1 MRRGLKT
8 LGAVAGV
15 VLVVVIG
22 WGIAAYGTT
31 TDAKAAMVSDARV
44 RVQQDES
51 GAYRFSPL
59 ATAKPVPVGLMFFP
73 GGMVSAESYAPLAR
87 AVAAAGYP
95 VILVPLPRR
104 GMFGA
109 SWVPDALHIAL
120 GAIHEDERAVR
131 WVLAG
136 HSLGGYLAPRIASL
150 DEKIAGIVILAG
162 NTRPLEDL
170 ILEQYTYLFSLNDP
184 TLEKDKDALADVKKK
199 VARVKAEKLADA
211 ASTELPLGVP
221 ASYWVWMRAY
231 DPAKT
236 AAKLRQPILVLQG
249 ERDYQVTMAD
259 LKGWKTALAD
269 HKDAKIVAFP
279 DLNHLFM
286 TGKGKG
292 KPAEYAKAGHV
303 SREVVDEIAAWVK
316 KR

>member
-8 LGAVAGV
+8 LGAVVGV

-136 HSLGGYLAPRIASL
+136 HSLGG
-150 DEKIAGIVILAG
+150 
-162 NTRPLEDL
+162 
-170 ILEQYTYLFSLNDP
+170 
-184 TLEKDKDALADVKKK
+184 ALA
-199 VARVKAEKLADA
+199 ARLAID
-211 ASTELPLGVP
+211 
-221 ASYWVWMRAY
+221 
-231 DPAKT
+231 
-236 AAKLRQPILVLQG
+236 LQG
-249 ERDYQVTMAD
+249 SGARIVAGVLLIGTTQPKNSVMIKYPFPVT
-259 LKGWKTALAD
+259 
-269 HKDAKIVAFP
+269 KIVATNDGLAPIAEAEANRAFLP
-279 DLNHLFM
+279 PSTHWIRIEGGNHSQF
-286 TGKGKG
+286 GWYGFQ
-292 KPAEYAKAGHV
+292 PFDHFASI
-303 SREVVDEIAAWVK
+303 SRESQHEQMINATLEALRRASEIQAL
-316 KR
+316 RDR